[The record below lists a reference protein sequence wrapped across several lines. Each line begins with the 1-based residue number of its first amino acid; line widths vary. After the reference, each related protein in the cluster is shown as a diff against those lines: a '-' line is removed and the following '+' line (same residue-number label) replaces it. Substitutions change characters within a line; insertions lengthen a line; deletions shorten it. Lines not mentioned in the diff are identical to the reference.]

1 MIFTAVL
8 VAILFLLNSVLSLLP
23 DLPDMPEVIVNASS
37 WILQYIAIG
46 ADLAVAVLG
55 QAFLNA
61 ILLVI
66 VLLFTYEQVY
76 HLVIWVLRKIP
87 VIGIH

>member
-8 VAILFLLNSVLSLLP
+8 VAILFLLNAVLGLLP
-23 DLPDMPEVIVNASS
+23 DLPDMPQIIIDYSS
-37 WILQYIAIG
+37 WILEYISNG
-46 ADLAVAVLG
+46 ADLVVAVIG

-76 HLVIWVLRKIP
+76 HLIIWVIRKIP
-87 VIGIH
+87 VISVH